1 MIEAEKD
8 EDEDDE
14 EEEEEDGEKEEEP
27 GEMAWVKW
35 YGDNQLSQVS
45 GVFKSDVITF
55 CLKID
60 LG

>member
-8 EDEDDE
+8 EDEDDD

-55 CLKID
+55 CL
-60 LG
+60 